1 MMTQHVTDQE
11 LQQYAMNKAGC
22 AVGSTQ
28 HIESC
33 EACRAA
39 AGVYRQLFADIAQQP
54 KPVFDFDVS
63 ALVLRELP
71 VPAGKTVRERGFNY
85 WLAGIVCFAIGIP
98 LYLFRKNIYF
108 LFEGISG
115 YAVYIIAGAALPVVL
130 IRLWTMYRKYRQQ
143 MKALNLY

>member
-1 MMTQHVTDQE
+1 MTQHVTDQE
-11 LQQYAMNKAGC
+11 LQQYAMDKTGC
-22 AVGSTQ
+22 AAGSAQ

-39 AGVYRQLFADIAQQP
+39 AGVYRQLFSDIAQQP
-54 KPVFDFDVS
+54 KPVFDFDIS

-71 VPAGKTVRERGFNY
+71 VPAPKALPEKGFNY
-85 WLAGIVCFAIGIP
+85 WLAAIVCIAIGIP

-115 YAVYIIAGAALPVVL
+115 YAVYIIAGTALPVVL
-130 IRLWTMYRKYRQQ
+130 IRLLAMYRKYRQQ

>member
-1 MMTQHVTDQE
+1 MTQHVTDQE
-11 LQQYAMNKAGC
+11 LQQYAMDKARC
-22 AVGSTQ
+22 AAGSVQ

-33 EACRAA
+33 EACRAGA
-39 AGVYRQLFADIAQQP
+39 AVYRPVFSDIAEQP

-63 ALVLRELP
+63 ALVLRQLP
-71 VPAGKTVRERGFNY
+71 APASKALPEKGFNY
-85 WLAGIVCFAIGIP
+85 WLAGIVCFAAGIP

-115 YAVYIIAGAALPVVL
+115 YAVYIMAGIALPAVL
-130 IRLWTMYRKYRQQ
+130 IPLLTMYRKYRQQ